1 MSNASFLFLEGNPAW
16 LDFVNTRYVSGDAPV
31 DAMETYDDL
40 LAWLRKAGLLVSGDA
55 DSAARGW
62 KDSTQSREAIKVARD
77 LRSELHAAAV
87 QVAKNGSFPASAL
100 RLLNSLLESAPGIHR
115 LVPTES
121 GFRMDYE
128 AAPKKAVHLLEPL
141 VRSAADFLSRAD
153 LGRVRKC
160 DNGKCVLYFYDS
172 TRNGRR
178 RWCAMAWCG
187 NRNKAAAHYQRSK
200 EQEGS

>member
-1 MSNASFLFLEGNPAW
+1 
-16 LDFVNTRYVSGDAPV
+16 
-31 DAMETYDDL
+31 
-40 LAWLRKAGLLVSGDA
+40 
-55 DSAARGW
+55 
-62 KDSTQSREAIKVARD
+62 
-77 LRSELHAAAV
+77 
-87 QVAKNGSFPASAL
+87 
-100 RLLNSLLESAPGIHR
+100 
-115 LVPTES
+115 
-121 GFRMDYE
+121 MDYE

-141 VRSAADFLSRAD
+141 VRSAADFLARAD

-178 RWCAMAWCG
+178 RWCNMAWCG